1 MKKSIYI
8 LILFSLLIFPSCKKN
23 QSKLMRI
30 VNTNIILDTTNIRNK
45 EYRNFMRKLVKEEL
59 DGFLKDSTNNLLRGE
74 VLINDEKEL
83 IQLVE
88 PILFKI
94 YGENKIIQERPYDA
108 YLFGDY
114 WMLTG
119 TLPEGMKGGTF
130 NIAIN
135 RRTCEVVGISHG
147 K

>member
-1 MKKSIYI
+1 M
-8 LILFSLLIFPSCKKN
+8 ILFSLLIFPSCKKN

-74 VLINDEKEL
+74 VLINNEKEL

-94 YGENKIIQERPYDA
+94 YGKNKIIQERPYDT

-119 TLPEGMKGGTF
+119 TLPEGMTGGTF
-130 NIAIN
+130 SIGIN
-135 RRTCEVVGISHG
+135 RKTCEVVGISHG

>member
-1 MKKSIYI
+1 MKKSICI
-8 LILFSLLIFPSCKKN
+8 LILFSLLIFPSCKKS

-94 YGENKIIQERPYDA
+94 YGKNKIIQERPYNA
-108 YLFGDY
+108 YLFRDY

-130 NIAIN
+130 SIGIN
-135 RRTCEVVGISHG
+135 RKTCEVVGISHG

>member
-1 MKKSIYI
+1 
-8 LILFSLLIFPSCKKN
+8 
-23 QSKLMRI
+23 MRI

-45 EYRNFMRKLVKEEL
+45 EYRKFMRKPVKEEL
-59 DGFLKDSTNNLLRGE
+59 DGFIKDSTNNLLRGE
-74 VLINDEKEL
+74 ILINNEKEL
-83 IQLVE
+83 IQIVE

-94 YGENKIIQERPYDA
+94 YGKNKIIQERPYDV

-130 NIAIN
+130 SIGIN
-135 RRTCEVVGISHG
+135 RKTCEVVGISHG